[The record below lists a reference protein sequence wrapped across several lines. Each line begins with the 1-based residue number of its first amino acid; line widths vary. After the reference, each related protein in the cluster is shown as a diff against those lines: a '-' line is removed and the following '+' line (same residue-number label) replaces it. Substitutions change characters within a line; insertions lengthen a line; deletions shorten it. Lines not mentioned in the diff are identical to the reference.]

1 MQLDQRLVDAAVDQ
15 MNRRWPADQY
25 GGAAAVY
32 LEDGQILTSVC
43 LDNINAGVT
52 LCHETGA
59 ICQAYTLDKRV
70 TASVCVGREADSTE
84 IFVLAPCGIC
94 QERLALWGPEVQ
106 VAVGDPA
113 GWAARTLLEV
123 NPYYWASRFAQGS
136 GWPSEA
142 EHLA

>member
-1 MQLDQRLVDAAVDQ
+1 MDLDQRLVDAAVDQ
-15 MNRRWPADQY
+15 MNRRWPAEEY
-25 GGAAAVY
+25 GGAAALY

-70 TASVCVGREADSTE
+70 TASVCVGREAGTAE

-94 QERLALWGPEVQ
+94 QERLALWGPGVQ
-106 VAVGDPA
+106 AAVADPG
-113 GWAARTLLEV
+113 GWRARTLLEL
-123 NPYYWASRFAQGS
+123 NPYYWATRFGD
-136 GWPSEA
+136 GENWPSTTA
-142 EHLA
+142 HTS